1 MRLLSLVSRSQTA
14 SSLCTVLY
22 YCCTTLYGTTNV
34 QQYMLAV
41 FTLHSFYLQFL
52 NLKMMGCALNVQ
64 IQLMMN
70 TGWHVTSATCGSCT
84 DLDESPLVT
93 RRFTENTS
101 QSLFEQSRSHDNH
114 VIFRWNVVFAKMAA
128 EN

>member
-1 MRLLSLVSRSQTA
+1 MRLLSLVSHSQTA

-52 NLKMMGCALNVQ
+52 NLKMMGCALNVYTNSVDDEHWVACDQ
-64 IQLMMN
+64 CNLWQLY
-70 TGWHVTSATCGSCT
+70 
-84 DLDESPLVT
+84 
-93 RRFTENTS
+93 
-101 QSLFEQSRSHDNH
+101 
-114 VIFRWNVVFAKMAA
+114 
-128 EN
+128 